1 MGKAILLVEVFFW
14 ERVSEL
20 VDNDFV
26 YNVLDKIMKVRY
38 MQTSVFILV

>member
-1 MGKAILLVEVFFW
+1 MGKAILLVEFFW

-26 YNVLDKIMKVRY
+26 YNVLDKIMKMRY
-38 MQTSVFILV
+38 MQTSAFILV